1 MRLLLTF
8 IIFILGGFYTFGDN
22 NCCEQCCEYLE
33 NCCKKG
39 KGNKKENKKEE
50 EEEVL
55 EKFYLKKS
63 EAANLEEIK
72 KLVSPEWY
80 SKKGEET
87 SFILYEKIDGVENQ
101 DLNKN
106 DGIKIT
112 KDKNG
117 FSIEGNFIIESSD
130 LSGIFKSCKHISIS
144 VIACD
149 TSGVTKMYYMFYN
162 CTSLQQLDLSNF
174 NTENVKNM
182 SVMFCD
188 CSSLTELDLSNFNTE
203 NVKDMSGMFYDCS
216 SLTKLNL
223 SNFNTENV
231 KDMSGMFSGCS
242 SLTELDLSNFNTKN
256 VTNTSGMF
264 SSIPDKNFNSFTFP
278 TSWNMIDE

>member
-33 NCCKKG
+33 NCCKKR
-39 KGNKKENKKEE
+39 KENKKEGE
-50 EEEVL
+50 EVEVL

-80 SKKGEET
+80 SKKWEET

-117 FSIEGNFIIESSD
+117 FSIEGNFIPENDNNEQKWALFEIKYKKEGEGEEEKTVYLYCSDIESSD

-149 TSGVTKMYYMFYN
+149 TSRVTDMRYMFYN
-162 CTSLQQLDLSNF
+162 
-174 NTENVKNM
+174 
-182 SVMFCD
+182 
-188 CSSLTELDLSNFNTE
+188 
-203 NVKDMSGMFYDCS
+203 CS